1 MYLEFLG
8 LKNANLPK
16 FDRLLV
22 VFISFIIVV
31 NFCTGKYVVDDNLTQ
46 NTNQYLHL
54 QHQAYLDAWV
64 FKNVS

>member
-1 MYLEFLG
+1 MLICLNLIDYYQMIYL
-8 LKNANLPK
+8 
-16 FDRLLV
+16 FDRLL
-22 VFISFIIVV
+22 FISFIIVV
-31 NFCTGKYVVDDNLTQ
+31 KFCTGKYVVDDNLTQ

>member
-1 MYLEFLG
+1 MLICLNLIDYYQMIYL
-8 LKNANLPK
+8 
-16 FDRLLV
+16 FDRLL
-22 VFISFIIVV
+22 FISFIVVV